1 MLYRIQS
8 YNGQCFKRLECI
20 YLFTSMIPK
29 NQIHQRLSNQTR
41 KQPEIGGDRT
51 KFDDYTRNPSGGWLQ
66 HQSLNYASTS
76 TYIVCRE
83 TCVSISWAWTF
94 LLVRRRHGA
103 NMIAN
108 PLTLILLLA
117 SCWAT
122 LECHKAKQLIKY
134 YLFKIQFILQD
145 STFYP
150 FDLKQTFW
158 N

>member
-1 MLYRIQS
+1 M
-8 YNGQCFKRLECI
+8 
-20 YLFTSMIPK
+20 YLFNYNMIPQ
-29 NQIHQRLSNQTR
+29 NQVHQRLSNQTR
-41 KQPEIGGDRT
+41 KQPEICGDRT
-51 KFDDYTRNPSGGWLQ
+51 KWKCDDYTWNPSGGSLQ
-66 HQSLNYASTS
+66 HLSLNYASTS

-122 LECHKAKQLIKY
+122 LECYKAKQLIKY
-134 YLFKIQFILQD
+134 TYYLSTIQFILQD